1 MLISDFKGEKM
12 QLLEDV
18 LSFVNKILDTRIEE
32 DSKTTESLEIQSSN
46 KELLIRADI
55 ERDTEKSIVKLSII
69 KNNVSIWSYS
79 FLFYDDI
86 SEEERE
92 DILLGIDYSLK
103 RNLDSSSL

>member
-1 MLISDFKGEKM
+1 M

-18 LSFVNKILDTRIEE
+18 FSFVSTILDIRLE
-32 DSKTTESLEIQSSN
+32 DNSRTTESLEIQSSST
-46 KELLIRADI
+46 ELLLRADI
-55 ERDTEKSIVKLSII
+55 ERDTEKSIVELSIV
-69 KNNVSIWSYS
+69 KNNVSIWTYS

-92 DILLGIDYSLK
+92 DILLGLDYSLK

>member
-1 MLISDFKGEKM
+1 M

-18 LSFVNKILDTRIEE
+18 FSFVNKILDIRIEE
-32 DSKTTESLEIQSSN
+32 DSKTIESIEIQSSN
-46 KELLIRADI
+46 KELIIRADI
-55 ERDTEKSIVKLSII
+55 ERDTEKSIVELSII
-69 KNNVSIWSYS
+69 KNNVSIWTYS

-103 RNLDSSSL
+103 RNLDSGSL

>member
-1 MLISDFKGEKM
+1 M

-18 LSFVNKILDTRIEE
+18 FSFVDKILDIRLED
-32 DSKTTESLEIQSSN
+32 DSKTTESIEIQSSN
-46 KELLIRADI
+46 KDLLIKADI
-55 ERDTEKSIVKLSII
+55 ERDVEKSVVELSII
-69 KNNVSIWSYS
+69 KNNVSIWTYS

>member
-1 MLISDFKGEKM
+1 M

-18 LSFVNKILDTRIEE
+18 FSFVNKILDTRLE
-32 DSKTTESLEIQSSN
+32 DNSKTTESLEIQS
-46 KELLIRADI
+46 KLLLKADI
-55 ERDTEKSIVKLSII
+55 ERDTEKSIVELSIV

-92 DILLGIDYSLK
+92 DILLGLDYSLK
-103 RNLDSSSL
+103 RDLDISIL

>member
-1 MLISDFKGEKM
+1 M

-18 LSFVNKILDTRIEE
+18 FSFVNKILDVRLED
-32 DSKTTESLEIQSSN
+32 DSKTTESLEIQSSSS
-46 KELLIRADI
+46 ELLIKADI
-55 ERDTEKSIVKLSII
+55 ERDTEKSIVELSIV

-92 DILLGIDYSLK
+92 DILLGLDYSLK